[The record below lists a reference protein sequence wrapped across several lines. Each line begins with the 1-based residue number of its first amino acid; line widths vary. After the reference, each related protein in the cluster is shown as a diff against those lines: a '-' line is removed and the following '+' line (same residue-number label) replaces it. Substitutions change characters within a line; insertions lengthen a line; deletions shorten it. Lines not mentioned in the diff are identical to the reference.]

1 MQWTLDTNLVDGTH
15 RVVPTGELDLVTA
28 PLLARA
34 LVEAEGAGDGSAPIV
49 LDLTGV
55 TFMDSSGLAAV
66 LEAVQRGEEHGGN
79 GRLGIVPGEGVV
91 VRVLELADL
100 MDSLPLVAP

>member
-1 MQWTLDTNLVDGTH
+1 MDWSLQTAPTDDSLRITA
-15 RVVPTGELDLVTA
+15 TGELDLVTA

-34 LVEAEGAGDGSAPIV
+34 LREAAVEADRAIL

-66 LEAVQRGEEHGGN
+66 LEAVQRSRESAGTLRISPGN
-79 GRLGIVPGEGVV
+79 GAV
-91 VRVLELADL
+91 VRVLELAGLLDG
-100 MDSLPLVAP
+100 LPLVERA